1 MQEQLD
7 LIGFPEPEGFGVPR
21 DAEPLFWIKEMRVL
35 SKMDAS
41 SDSLIRIVKFRKGLN
56 VVWSPPTDTEP
67 SADQRLSGHA
77 SGKTTLCRMIRYV
90 LGEQKIGTEDFR
102 NSITHKYVDGVVAA
116 EIRLDGETW
125 SVARPFTAWTSAK
138 GYSRKG
144 VGLDEFLAEPPKV
157 GSYDDFKTALETS
170 SRKIVPFDKLPDGSP
185 LCLWHYFPWFT
196 RDQEAQFLK
205 LYAWRENTSSEAD
218 SPTLRQEQKAFVMRS
233 IYDPAAADELDL
245 ITKYEQLG
253 LEVDQAQKDEIKL
266 SGACESDR
274 EWLARTDET
283 KGLDVDNEL
292 MCYSRIDE
300 LKVAREGAEI
310 ASDEVIA
317 RRAVLDEMVQRAFS
331 ELENS
336 KIALQQCIDYRTIQ
350 HNKLN
355 DLEKAANATL
365 TPPPPPEDRVM
376 AAARLRPD
384 KRFCWVLLDI
394 ARQKGCKLADKE
406 IHDENAKKEAMAT
419 LHRETQESIPAQ
431 KRLVEDMD
439 NKVEKYRKDVKSQQS
454 SYEAILRK
462 RNEFVAELER
472 GIREKVQ
479 TFSNAMASIERYCV
493 DAKKLADVRKLIEN
507 CKNQRKDISAQLTRL
522 RNSRESSAD
531 VSIYFHHVI
540 QYILGSKV
548 VGKVVADKSSVS
560 LECIYND
567 NKYNSAA
574 LDAAYNVMFDL
585 TVLVMAIQGK
595 STHPKFLL
603 HDGPRVADISP
614 AIYHRYFEFA
624 EDLEHRAKGNPN
636 FQYIITTTEPPPER
650 FRKEPYLRLQLDASR
665 PEDRFL
671 KCNL

>member
-7 LIGFPEPEGFGVPR
+7 LIGFPEPDGFGVPN
-21 DAEPLFWIKEMRVL
+21 DGEPLFWIKEMRVL
-35 SKMDAS
+35 SKMDAFA
-41 SDSLIRIVKFRKGLN
+41 DNLIRTVKFRTGLN
-56 VVWSPPTDTEP
+56 VVWSPPTDNEP
-67 SADQRLSGHA
+67 TADQRLSGHA

-90 LGEQKIGTEDFR
+90 LGEQKIGTENFR
-102 NSITHKYVDGVVAA
+102 SAITHKYPEGVVAA
-116 EIRLDGETW
+116 EVRLDGETW
-125 SVARPFTAWTSAK
+125 SVARPFTAWTSSK
-138 GYSRKG
+138 GWARRG
-144 VGLDEFLAEPPKV
+144 VELDAFLADPSEAAP
-157 GSYDDFKTALETS
+157 YEEFKTALES
-170 SRKIVPFDKLPDGSP
+170 AAKKIVPFDKLPDGSP
-185 LCLWHYFPWFT
+185 LTLWHYFPWFT

-218 SPTLRQEQKAFVMRS
+218 SPMLKQDQKAFVMRS

-245 ITKYEQLG
+245 ITRYEQLG
-253 LEVDQAQKDEIKL
+253 VEIEQAQKDEIKL

-274 EWLARTDET
+274 EWLSRLDET
-283 KGLDVDNEL
+283 KGLDVNNEL
-292 MCYSRIDE
+292 MCCARIEE
-300 LKVAREGAEI
+300 LKAARKQAEI
-310 ASDEVIA
+310 VPIEDSAKRTMLEV
-317 RRAVLDEMVQRAFS
+317 RLQQAFN

-336 KIALQQCIDYRTIQ
+336 KIALQQCIDYRIVQ

-365 TPPPPPEDRVM
+365 TPPPPSEDRVM

-394 ARQKGCKLADKE
+394 ARQKGCKLADEE
-406 IHDENAKKEAMAT
+406 IRDENTKKEAKAA
-419 LHRETQESIPAQ
+419 LHKAVQDSIPDQ
-431 KRLVEDMD
+431 KKLVEEMD
-439 NKVEKYRKDVKSQQS
+439 DKVKKYRRGLKNQQTN
-454 SYEAILRK
+454 YDTILRE
-462 RNEFVAELER
+462 RDRFVSEIER
-472 GIREKVQ
+472 RIRDEVQ
-479 TFSNAMASIERYCV
+479 AYSNAIAFIERYRV

-507 CKNQRKDISAQLTRL
+507 NKHLRKGISAELTSL
-522 RNSRESSAD
+522 RNSRTSSAD

-548 VGKVVADKSSVS
+548 MGKVVADKSSVT
-560 LECIYND
+560 LECSFND

-574 LDAAYNVMFDL
+574 LDASYNVMFDL

-624 EDLEHRAKGNPN
+624 EDLERRAKGRPN

-650 FRKEPYLRLQLDASR
+650 FKVEPYLRLKLDASR

>member
-1 MQEQLD
+1 MQEPPD
-7 LIGFPEPEGFGVPR
+7 LFGFPEPEGFGVPS

-35 SKMDAS
+35 SKMNAS
-41 SDSLIRIVKFRKGLN
+41 SDSLIRLVKFRKGLN
-56 VVWSPPTDTEP
+56 VVWSPPTDNEP

-90 LGEQKIGTEDFR
+90 LGEQKIGTESFR
-102 NSITHKYVDGVVAA
+102 NAITHKYVEGVVAA
-116 EIRLDGETW
+116 EVRLNGETW

-138 GYSRKG
+138 GYSQKG
-144 VGLDEFLAEPPKV
+144 VVLDEFLADPTKAGP
-157 GSYDDFKTALETS
+157 YDDFKTALETA

-218 SPTLRQEQKAFVMRS
+218 SPMLKQEQKAFVMRS
-233 IYDPAAADELDL
+233 IYDPAATDELDL

-253 LEVDQAQKDEIKL
+253 LEIDQAQKDEIKL

-274 EWLARTDET
+274 EWLARVDET

-292 MCYSRIDE
+292 VCSARIDE
-300 LKVAREGAEI
+300 LKVARERVETLPT
-310 ASDEVIA
+310 EVSA
-317 RRAVLDEMVQRAFS
+317 KRAMLEMSVQQAFR
-331 ELENS
+331 ELEDAKTVLS
-336 KIALQQCIDYRTIQ
+336 QCLDFRKVQYA
-350 HNKLN
+350 KLN
-355 DLEKAANATL
+355 DLEKAANDTI
-365 TPPPPPEDRVM
+365 TPPPPQEDRVE
-376 AAARLRPD
+376 AAAKLKPD
-384 KRFCWVLLDI
+384 RRFCAVPLII
-394 ARQKGCKLADKE
+394 AHQRGCKVVDEYVQDETQKEAAKE
-406 IHDENAKKEAMAT
+406 IVHKVAVESVDTQRERIRELEDKIAEA
-419 LHRETQESIPAQ
+419 
-431 KRLVEDMD
+431 
-439 NKVEKYRKDVKSQQS
+439 RKDVEAQQKN
-454 SYEAILRK
+454 YDLALTRK
-462 RNEFVAELER
+462 DEYVREIER
-472 GIREKVQ
+472 GIREKAQV
-479 TFSNAMASIERYCV
+479 FSNAIAFIERYRV

-507 CKNQRKDISAQLTRL
+507 GKNQRKDISSQLTKL
-522 RNSRESSAD
+522 RNSRENSAD

-560 LECIYND
+560 LECTFND
-567 NKYNSAA
+567 STYNSAA

-624 EDLEHRAKGNPN
+624 EDLEHRAKGQPN

>member
-7 LIGFPEPEGFGVPR
+7 LIGFPEPEGFGVPN
-21 DAEPLFWIKEMRVL
+21 DGEPLFWIKEMRVL

-41 SDSLIRIVKFRKGLN
+41 ADSLIRTVKFRTGLN
-56 VVWSPPTDTEP
+56 VVWSPPTDNEP
-67 SADQRLSGHA
+67 TADQRLSGHA

-90 LGEQKIGTEDFR
+90 LGEQKIGTENFR
-102 NSITHKYVDGVVAA
+102 SAITHKYPEGVVAA
-116 EIRLDGETW
+116 EVRLDGETW

-138 GYSRKG
+138 GWARRG
-144 VGLDEFLAEPPKV
+144 VELDAFLADPSDAAPYEE
-157 GSYDDFKTALETS
+157 FKTALEAAAK
-170 SRKIVPFDKLPDGSP
+170 KIVPFDKLPDGSP
-185 LCLWHYFPWFT
+185 LTLWHYFPWFT

-218 SPTLRQEQKAFVMRS
+218 SPMLKQEQKAFVMRS
-233 IYDPAAADELDL
+233 IYDRAAADELDL
-245 ITKYEQLG
+245 ITRYEQLG
-253 LEVDQAQKDEIKL
+253 VEIEQAQKDEIKL

-274 EWLARTDET
+274 EWLSQLDET

-292 MCYSRIDE
+292 MCSTRIDE
-300 LKVAREGAEI
+300 LKVARERAEI
-310 ASDEVIA
+310 VPMEDSAKRTMLEI
-317 RRAVLDEMVQRAFS
+317 RLQQAFN
-331 ELENS
+331 ELENT
-336 KIALQQCIDYRTIQ
+336 KIALQQCIDYRIVQ

-365 TPPPPPEDRVM
+365 TPPPPAEDRVM

-394 ARQKGCKLADKE
+394 ARRKGCKLADEE
-406 IHDENAKKEAMAT
+406 IRDENAKKEAMAA
-419 LHRETQESIPAQ
+419 LHKATQDSIPTQ
-431 KRLVEDMD
+431 KKLVDEIDD
-439 NKVEKYRKDVKSQQS
+439 KVKKYRRELQSQQS
-454 SYEAILRK
+454 NYDAILRE
-462 RNEFVAELER
+462 RDGFVSEIESR
-472 GIREKVQ
+472 IREKVQ
-479 TFSNAMASIERYCV
+479 AYSNAITFIERYRF

-507 CKNQRKDISAQLTRL
+507 NKNQRRIISSELTSL
-522 RNSRESSAD
+522 RNSRTSSAD

-548 VGKVVADKSSVS
+548 VGKVIADKSSVS
-560 LECIYND
+560 LECTFND

-574 LDAAYNVMFDL
+574 LDASYNVMFDL

-624 EDLEHRAKGNPN
+624 EDLERRAKSHPN